1 MTSFRFSSIAAL
13 LFTLALPCGSAA
25 LPRLKKSNSAPPTKA
40 LDDYLNRVRGMNLPG
55 PLTTGSLWV
64 VSGPLATMAVDY
76 KARYV
81 GDLIIV
87 HLSDNFTAATNGEN
101 KQSRAFTSQSS
112 VTNLIGKLGVANRLQ
127 NLLNGSSSNTLDGK
141 GQSTLSSNV
150 TLAFAAQVLEVLP
163 NGTLVVQAARDI
175 AIGNDRQTV
184 LMRGLIR
191 PGDLAPDNSI
201 LSSSISDLEV
211 EIKGRGA
218 VAEITRQPNIIV
230 RTLLKIL
237 TF

>member
-1 MTSFRFSSIAAL
+1 MTSLRPTILFAL
-13 LFTLALPCGSAA
+13 LLFLAIPSRSSAI
-25 LPRLKKSNSAPPTKA
+25 PRLKKSKPPLTKP

-64 VSGPLATMAVDY
+64 SSGPLATMALDY

-87 HLSDNFTAATNGEN
+87 HLSDNFTAATSGEN

-112 VTNLIGKLGVANRLQ
+112 ITNLLGKLGTTNRLQ
-127 NLLNGSSSNTLDGK
+127 NLLNGNSSNSLDGK
-141 GQSTLSSNV
+141 GSSTQSSNV
-150 TLAFAAQVLEVLP
+150 TLDFAAQVLEVLP
-163 NGTLVVQAARDI
+163 NGTLVVQASRNI

-184 LMRGLIR
+184 VMRGLVR

-211 EIKGRGA
+211 EIKGKGA
-218 VAEITRQPNIIV
+218 VAEITRQPNIVV
-230 RTLLKIL
+230 RTLLRLL